1 MPKTFRWFYVLFF
14 LSGFPALIYQIVW
27 QRTLFAIYGVNVESV
42 TVVVSAFM
50 LGLGLGSLAGGR
62 ISKSGSAPLL
72 LLFGAVE
79 LGIAAYGVASLPLF
93 HAVARFTTAAPPL
106 ETGLLSFALVLVPTV
121 LMGATLPLLVA
132 QLVKFSHNVGRSVG
146 ILYFVNTLGS
156 AVACFV
162 AAWVTM
168 PYLGMLRSVIV
179 AATLNV
185 LVGCSVLVLH
195 FRWRGSLTTA
205 AATPKSAPMLPF
217 PIALVVA
224 GLAGFIALC
233 YEIVWYRLYSFAS
246 GGPAQCFAYVLG
258 VFLAGTALGSLLSR
272 SMCNQT
278 SYSQASSRATPL
290 QRSIAL
296 LLLLANL
303 LGFATVPLVAL
314 AVQHVN
320 FLWTLPLV
328 GITAGML
335 GATFPMMCHISVR
348 PDSDAGAG
356 LSYLYLSN
364 IIGSAAGA
372 WLVGFVLMDVW
383 PLRWISVFLVLAG
396 VLVALSVLATST
408 LPAMQKGAAGA
419 IAAIV
424 IAGVVLSSGPLYA
437 TVYGQM
443 EYQEEWGQPGTQL
456 TDIVETRSGVVTVD
470 QDAAIFGG
478 GVFDGWVIPDIHDN
492 DAATEPLSLS
502 LFHPQP
508 TEVLEIGMSGGAWS
522 EIISNHPQVQKQVIV
537 EINPGYVEVVER
549 HPAVS
554 PFLRNPKVE
563 LVIDDGRRWMLRNR
577 QRKFDMIVM
586 DTIYHFRANAT
597 DLLSVEFLDLARSM
611 LKPGGILYYNT
622 TFSAEAQRTGAVR
635 FPYAYRFGIFMAVS
649 DSPIQIDKD
658 RWRRT
663 LLNYRLEGKPIFD
676 PALQSDRD
684 LLAGILRRVDTLPG
698 DTYDASHGMETRDN
712 ILRRTQG
719 KMIVTDDN
727 MAVEWRA
734 YDWRH
739 STN

>member
-1 MPKTFRWFYVLFF
+1 MPRTFRWFYLLFF

-62 ISKSGSAPLL
+62 VSKSRSAPLL
-72 LLFGAVE
+72 LMFGAAE

-93 HAVARFTTAAPPL
+93 HAVARLTTAAPPL
-106 ETGLLSFALVLVPTV
+106 ETGALSFALVLVPTV

-146 ILYFVNTLGS
+146 LLYFVNTLGS

-162 AAWVTM
+162 AALVTM
-168 PYLGMLRSVIV
+168 PYLGMSRSVLV

-185 LVGCSVLVLH
+185 LVGCSVLVMH
-195 FRWRGSLTTA
+195 FRWRGSLTGP
-205 AATPKSAPMLPF
+205 TPTLKPAPMLPF
-217 PIALVVA
+217 PIALLLA

-258 VFLAGTALGSLLSR
+258 AFLAGTALGSLLSR
-272 SMCNQT
+272 RMCDQT
-278 SYSQASSRATPL
+278 SYSQASLRMTLL
-290 QRSIAL
+290 QSSIAVL
-296 LLLLANL
+296 VLLASL

-314 AVQHVN
+314 AVQHVS

-328 GITAGML
+328 GITAGLL
-335 GATFPMMCHISVR
+335 GATFPMLCHISVR
-348 PDSDAGAG
+348 PDAFAGAG

-372 WLVGFVLMDVW
+372 WLVGFVLMDLW
-383 PLRWISVFLVLAG
+383 SLRWISVFLVFVGL
-396 VLVALSVLATST
+396 LVALSLIATSM
-408 LPAMQKGAAGA
+408 LPAMQKAVAVA

-424 IAGVVLSSGPLYA
+424 IAGVLISSGPLYA

-443 EYQEEWGQPGTQL
+443 EYQEEWGHPGTQL
-456 TDIVETRSGVVTVD
+456 NDVVETRSGVVTVD

-478 GVFDGWVIPDIHDN
+478 GVFDGWVITDIHQ
-492 DAATEPLSLS
+492 AETVIEPLSLS
-502 LFHPQP
+502 LFHPKP
-508 TEVLEIGMSGGAWS
+508 TEVLVIGMSGGAWS
-522 EIISNHPQVQKQVIV
+522 EIIANHPQVEKEVIV
-537 EINPGYVEVVER
+537 EINPGYVQVAR
-549 HPAVS
+549 RYPAVS
-554 PFLRNPKVE
+554 PVLRNPKVE

-597 DLLSVEFLDLARSM
+597 GLLSVEFLDLARGM

-622 TFSAEAQRTGAVR
+622 TFSAEAQRTGALH
-635 FPYAYRFGIFMAVS
+635 FPYAYRFEIFMAVS

-663 LLNYRLEGKPIFD
+663 LLNYRLEGTPIFNM
-676 PALQSDRD
+676 ALESDRE
-684 LLAGILRRVDTLPG
+684 LLDKVLRIAGTLPG
-698 DTYDASHGMETRDN
+698 DTYDVKGMESRDN
-712 ILRRTQG
+712 VIRRTEG
-719 KMIVTDDN
+719 KSIVTDDN
-727 MAVEWRA
+727 MAVEWRG

>member
-1 MPKTFRWFYVLFF
+1 MPRTFRWFYLLFF

-50 LGLGLGSLAGGR
+50 LGLGVGSLAGGR
-62 ISKSGSAPLL
+62 VSKSRSAPLL
-72 LLFGAVE
+72 LLFGAAE

-93 HAVARFTTAAPPL
+93 HAVARLTTAAPPL
-106 ETGLLSFALVLVPTV
+106 ETGALSFALVLVPTV

-146 ILYFVNTLGS
+146 LLYFVNTLGS

-162 AAWVTM
+162 AALVTM
-168 PYLGMLRSVIV
+168 PYLGMSRSVLV
-179 AATLNV
+179 AAAMNV
-185 LVGCSVLVLH
+185 LVGCSVLVMH
-195 FRWRGSLTTA
+195 FRWRGSLTGPMPA
-205 AATPKSAPMLPF
+205 PKSAALLPF
-217 PIALVVA
+217 SIALLLA
-224 GLAGFIALC
+224 GLAGFISLC

-258 VFLAGTALGSLLSR
+258 AFLTGTALGSLLSR
-272 SMCNQT
+272 SMCDQT
-278 SYSQASSRATPL
+278 SYSQASLRVTPF
-290 QRSIAL
+290 QRSIAVL
-296 LLLLANL
+296 VLLANL

-314 AVQHVN
+314 AVQHVS

-335 GATFPMMCHISVR
+335 GATFPLLCHISVR
-348 PDSDAGAG
+348 PDADAGAG

-372 WLVGFVLMDVW
+372 WLVGFVLMDLW
-383 PLRWISVFLVLAG
+383 SLRWISVFLVFVGL
-396 VLVALSVLATST
+396 LVALALVATSM
-408 LPAMQKGAAGA
+408 LPATQKAAAVA

-424 IAGVVLSSGPLYA
+424 IAGVLISSGPLYA

-443 EYQEEWGQPGTQL
+443 EYQDEWGQPGTQL
-456 TDIVETRSGVVTVD
+456 TDVVETRSGVVTVD

-478 GVFDGWVIPDIHDN
+478 GVFDGWVITDIHQ
-492 DAATEPLSLS
+492 AETVIEPLSLS
-502 LFHPQP
+502 LFHPKP
-508 TEVLEIGMSGGAWS
+508 TEVLVIGMSGGAWS
-522 EIISNHPQVQKQVIV
+522 EIIANHPLVEKEVIV
-537 EINPGYVEVVER
+537 EINPGYVQVAR
-549 HPAVS
+549 RYPAVS
-554 PFLRNPKVE
+554 PVLRNPKVE

-597 DLLSVEFLDLARSM
+597 DLLSVEFLDLARGM

-622 TFSAEAQRTGAVR
+622 TFSAEAQRTGALH

-649 DSPIQIDKD
+649 DSPILIDKD

-663 LLNYRLEGKPIFD
+663 LLNYRLEGAPIFD
-676 PALQSDRD
+676 LALESDRE
-684 LLAGILRRVDTLPG
+684 LLAKGLRVAGTLPG
-698 DTYDASHGMETRDN
+698 DTYDVKGMESREN
-712 ILRRTQG
+712 VLRRTRG
-719 KMIVTDDN
+719 KSIVTDDN
-727 MAVEWRA
+727 MAVEWRG